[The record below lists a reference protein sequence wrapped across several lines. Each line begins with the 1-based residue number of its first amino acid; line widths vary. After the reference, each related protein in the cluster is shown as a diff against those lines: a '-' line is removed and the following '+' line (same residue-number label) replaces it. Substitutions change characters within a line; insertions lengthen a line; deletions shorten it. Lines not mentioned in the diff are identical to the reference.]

1 MMYGGWDGHGL
12 APLLPM
18 LVMAVPFAIGNYL
31 LARRLGQTPWL
42 WAAITLIPVANYVF
56 MIFVAYTVVF
66 AVLDRLAPSRET
78 AGTAAG

>member
-1 MMYGGWDGHGL
+1 MMYGGWEGHGL
-12 APLLPM
+12 GPLLPM

-42 WAAITLIPVANYVF
+42 WAAVTLIPVANYFF

-66 AVLDRLAPSRET
+66 AVLDRLATSRDA
-78 AGTAAG
+78 AGTAAD